1 MAYKKVTDHKKFK
14 DNPFVEK
21 AIEDIRIVKRTQVVR
36 PKEAGEIQMIVAD
49 NGEVQGHSAF
59 MRFIEVDEERFAKIY
74 LSQFAA
80 FWELSKPAIRV
91 FGFILTM
98 LKPKHDSF
106 ILRMDACL
114 QYTGYK
120 STKEIFTGL
129 SALME
134 AGIIARS
141 NYDFEYFINPL
152 IVFNGDRVTF
162 AKTYIK
168 KREVMKSADPSQ
180 LDIFQLAL
188 NAADKRNAESEQ

>member
-1 MAYKKVTDHKKFK
+1 MAYKKVTDHEKFK
-14 DNPFVEK
+14 ENPFVEK

-59 MRFIEVDEERFAKIY
+59 MRFIEVDEERFAKVY

-91 FGFILTM
+91 FGYVLTV
-98 LKPKHDSF
+98 LKPKQDSF

-120 STKEIFTGL
+120 SRKEIFTGL

-162 AKTYIK
+162 AKTYIR
-168 KREVMKSADPSQ
+168 KRKELTTSKADQ

-188 NAADKRNAESEQ
+188 EAGDRRNAESEQ